1 MTGLR
6 IVGSHMM
13 RNRVVYASGITLVAA
28 GSLFAAQIPRLLGHV
43 TDRLQE
49 GTLGRSE
56 MAGYVGL
63 IILIGVVRVAAGW
76 GGRVLVHHKGRE
88 LTYQLRKELFEK
100 WSTLSPSYYHR
111 HSVGDMISHAL
122 SDVEVVRELASMGL
136 NQGISG
142 SAMLL
147 GSAWLMV
154 VHVDWRLTLAGLGPL
169 LFIPLLVRWLG
180 PEIRLQSQRSQ
191 EALGSMA
198 QTTEEVIGGIRA
210 VKAFG
215 MEQVVNSRFQD
226 CVDDIVEE
234 KMRLVRLSAL
244 FDSLL
249 PLLVNIGF
257 IFVLG
262 FGGYL
267 VTTKS
272 ISLGDFVAF
281 TLYVALLRMPLEQL
295 GNVINIVQRSIAS
308 LNRIDELLHVLPE
321 VRERE
326 GAVIDRPLQGS
337 LEVKGLT
344 FRYPGSQRD
353 VLSDISFSLKPG
365 QTVGIIGAMGSGKS
379 TLADLILRLY
389 DPPEGTV
396 FIDGEDILHYPLAR
410 LREGVAY
417 VPQDGFLFSSTVLE
431 NIGFSDDSP
440 NLKRAKWCA
449 GITAVHDNILMFPEQ
464 YDTEI
469 GDRGVRLSGGQKQ
482 RLAIARMI
490 YKNAPFQIMDDSLSA
505 VDTTTERLILENL
518 KELSTA
524 SSIIISNRLSA
535 LQHADEIIVLESGRI
550 VERGSSHAELLSLCG
565 VYAGQWF
572 MQAGLSF
579 GGESEKSEADGS
591 DAVLPVDLDIEMEV
605 LESGRF
611 EEAS

>member
-1 MTGLR
+1 MSGLL
-6 IVGSHMM
+6 IIWSHMK
-13 RNRVVYASGITLVAA
+13 RNRMVYASGITLVAA
-28 GSLFAAQIPRLLGHV
+28 GSLFAAQIPRLLGLV
-43 TDRLQE
+43 TDRLRD
-49 GTLGRSE
+49 GSLGRNE

-88 LTYQLRKELFEK
+88 LTYQLRKELFAK
-100 WSTLSPSYYHR
+100 WSSLSPSYYHR
-111 HSVGDMISHAL
+111 NSVGDMISHAL

-154 VHVDWRLTLAGLGPL
+154 VYVDWRLTLAGLGPL

-198 QTTEEVIGGIRA
+198 QTTEEVIGGIRSI
-210 VKAFG
+210 KAFG
-215 MEQVVNSRFQD
+215 TEHVVIRRFEQR
-226 CVDDIVEE
+226 VDAIVEE
-234 KMRLVRLSAL
+234 KMRLIRLSAL

-249 PLLVNIGF
+249 PLMVNIGF

-267 VTTKS
+267 VTTNT

-308 LNRIDELLHVLPE
+308 LNRIDELLHILPD
-321 VRERE
+321 VRECE
-326 GAVIDRPLQGS
+326 GALIDRPLQGA
-337 LEVKGLT
+337 LVVKGLS
-344 FRYPGSQRD
+344 FRYPGSDRD
-353 VLSDISFSLKPG
+353 VLSDISFTLREGKILG
-365 QTVGIIGAMGSGKS
+365 VIGAMGSGKS
-379 TLADLILRLY
+379 TLADLLLRLY
-389 DPPEGTV
+389 DPPGGTV
-396 FIDGEDILHYPLAR
+396 FIDGDDILHYPLAR
-410 LREGVAY
+410 LREGIAY
-417 VPQDGFLFSSTVLE
+417 VPQDGFLFSSTVLD

-440 NLKRAKWCA
+440 NLDRAQWCA
-449 GITAVHDNILMFPEQ
+449 GVTAVHDNILMFPEK

-482 RLAIARMI
+482 RIAIARMI
-490 YKNAPFQIMDDSLSA
+490 YKEAPFQIMDDSLSA
-505 VDTTTERLILENL
+505 VDISTERLILENL
-518 KELSTA
+518 KEFSTA

-535 LQHADEIIVLESGRI
+535 LQHADEIIVLETGRI
-550 VERGSSHAELLSLCG
+550 VERGTHAELLALCG
-565 VYAGQWF
+565 IYAGQWF
-572 MQAGLSF
+572 MQAGLSA
-579 GGESEKSEADGS
+579 ESESVKSEADGGE
-591 DAVLPVDLDIEMEV
+591 AILPVDLDIEMEV
-605 LESGRF
+605 LESCRL